1 MSLYSTQE
9 TTSDAQGENGRHQ
22 HIAGHLNY
30 PGKRPQ
36 TVSKEKKK
44 TMKGRDTTGQS

>member
-1 MSLYSTQE
+1 MH
-9 TTSDAQGENGRHQ
+9 AQNVFNT
-22 HIAGHLNY
+22 LKNY